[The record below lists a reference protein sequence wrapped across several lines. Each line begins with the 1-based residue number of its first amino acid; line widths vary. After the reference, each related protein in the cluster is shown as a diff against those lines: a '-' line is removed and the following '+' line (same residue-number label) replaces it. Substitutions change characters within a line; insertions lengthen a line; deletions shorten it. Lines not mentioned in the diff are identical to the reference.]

1 MKKAVLFVLSFLCAV
16 TLVLAQAESS
26 TSPGAAAKVPAPAG
40 EIQANPAAEGAPAP
54 AAPVAQPPAATP
66 AAPPGPA
73 PAASAAAPAQNQAAQ
88 ADNAGTGKKTAAG
101 AKPAAGAT
109 EPKAYVIGPLDV
121 LYIKVWKQPDLSGAI
136 NVGPDGMISM
146 QLIGQIKADGLTAN
160 QLRDVITQKLKECCV
175 NNPEGEV
182 DVQVAKN
189 NSKRYYVYGGVL
201 KPGEFPLDRDTS
213 VMDALSLVGD
223 FKEFA
228 NKKKIR
234 ILRGAKTYYFNYIE
248 VSKGKHMEQNI
259 LLENGD
265 RIFVQE

>member
-1 MKKAVLFVLSFLCAV
+1 MKKAVLFLLSFVCAAA
-16 TLVLAQAESS
+16 LVFGQAESS
-26 TSPGAAAKVPAPAG
+26 PSPGAAAKIPAAPVG
-40 EIQANPAAEGAPAP
+40 EIPPGTSAGGVQTPSASAAPPPATKPATPPAP
-54 AAPVAQPPAATP
+54 AAAPAEPAA
-66 AAPPGPA
+66 A
-73 PAASAAAPAQNQAAQ
+73 NQAAR
-88 ADNAGTGKKTAAG
+88 ANNAPPKNVPAAARSAG
-101 AKPAAGAT
+101 AAA

-121 LYIKVWKQPDLSGAI
+121 LYIKVWKQPDLSGAV
-136 NVGPDGMISM
+136 NVGPDGMISL
-146 QLIGQIKADGLTAN
+146 QLVGEIKADGLTAK
-160 QLRDVITQKLKECCV
+160 QLQGVITQKLKECCV

-201 KPGEFPLDRDTS
+201 KPGEYPLDRDTS

-223 FKEFA
+223 FKDFA

-234 ILRGAKTYYFNYIE
+234 ILRGTKTFYFNYDE

-265 RIFVQE
+265 RIFVKE